1 MVPVD
6 IEELARTV
14 KVRIEAAQQ
23 ALNFDDSLG
32 LAAVWLSGDEKTFS
46 ITLDVV
52 ERVVMRTAETWRVPP
67 ILVLAIALNELTDL
81 ANYSGL
87 E

>member
-1 MVPVD
+1 VVPVD